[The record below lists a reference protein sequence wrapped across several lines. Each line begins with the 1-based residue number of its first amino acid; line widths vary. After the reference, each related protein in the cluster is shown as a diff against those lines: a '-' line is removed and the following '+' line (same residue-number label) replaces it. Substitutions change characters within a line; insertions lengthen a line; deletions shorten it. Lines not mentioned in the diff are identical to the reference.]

1 MGMKKVVVAVVEM
14 VSFWVEKMVGQLDVL
29 LVESMVELWDR
40 KRAVW

>member
-29 LVESMVELWDR
+29 LVESMVELWDQ